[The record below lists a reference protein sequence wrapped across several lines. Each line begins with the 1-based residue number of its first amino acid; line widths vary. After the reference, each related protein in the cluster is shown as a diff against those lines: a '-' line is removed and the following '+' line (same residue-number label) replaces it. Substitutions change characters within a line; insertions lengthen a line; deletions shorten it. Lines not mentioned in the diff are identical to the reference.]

1 MGPCSVLASPDGVY
15 AAIVES
21 GRIVVVELSR
31 ATVVA
36 EVGVATAFD
45 QTDVAWIATPPR
57 LLVLSRRATNSTVHL
72 IDLDGPRARAEIQIE
87 GAMRLA
93 ATVGSHALVTG
104 AGSTAVLTAGDANLT
119 PYQFPGR
126 SLPGAVGVAGRQFV
140 VAIAG
145 AIEEW
150 DPQQRA
156 PRKRLRLPRQ
166 AVIAQLG
173 GTERLVWMTTQQ
185 DPARIDVIPQIN
197 RGQPKV
203 HELPE
208 PIAHV
213 SGHPQRDLLAC
224 VGRETGTVY
233 IVDLDGRTQLR
244 TVALGSMDRADAA
257 ALFAGATLGVIA
269 ARAGQPLGLFALD
282 SRAPTQPSVS
292 PAPAEAGAPVP
303 APEQRDDRDDADDAV
318 RRSSLY
324 DAPLAPLAPLRPP
337 AARPTLT
344 ARRLGD
350 PVAAPA
356 PAAAPRAAAAAVTA
370 PPARAPASTAS
381 PSPTPPATGANGGTA
396 ARPGL
401 ASLQLRGI
409 SRASDG
415 PARLR
420 RLGSEPLEPERA
432 IQAAPVRPGSRQ
444 LTDAPAPPPVIRPP
458 IAQAMAALAPR
469 MPPNRCSP
477 SEGATLLD
485 HFRKFALASAHRAI
499 AHGWDTGRLAFSTND
514 RPPYEA
520 EVLGIVGL
528 RGGLAQPR
536 VAEANTA
543 LEEATATLHGVRAA
557 LSDRQSPLDVI
568 CAEHGVGPF
577 GEVVLLFIAAPSL
590 WGELARL
597 YAILANDPARPTC
610 DEHLLW
616 LLLGHTVGRRELAR
630 ELDADSPLLR
640 HGLVQA
646 SERARPFQVL
656 SANSIVVKLIAGSP
670 VDDDA
675 EHGVARVPARVAL
688 DELMIPPAVI
698 DRALADLAAAPHGL
712 GRVVVTG
719 RSGSGR
725 RTLLATLAQLAGR
738 TLATIDAAMLL
749 REKRLGA
756 LAGMLQHAH
765 LRGWLPC
772 VDGLDTIASDDAAA
786 RGTVRELLR
795 DHHGPLAVR
804 LPRHTPPP
812 IEPGYVMIELPT
824 STITE
829 RASQWNT
836 ILGEADLAVRDLD
849 ELAAR
854 FTVGPGTIRNVVTGV
869 ARGAP
874 PDPDLA
880 IETALR
886 QHLETKLGA
895 VATRVTRLASWAQ
908 IVLPADIHDSIVEL
922 VARIRHRRTVYDTW
936 GFDQVM
942 STSRGLTALFQ
953 GGPGTGKTLVASAIA
968 NELGLDLYRIDLSR
982 VMSKWI
988 GETEQNL
995 AKVFDAAE
1003 EGQALILFDEADS
1016 LFGKRTEV
1024 RSSVDRY
1031 ANLETNYLLQRL
1043 DTFEGVAVLTTN
1055 FGTAID
1061 AAFKRRLSCRL
1072 TFPFP
1077 DDEARERLWKVHLPE
1092 QLPRAGELDLGDLAR
1107 RYKMSGGYIRNAAL
1121 RAAFL
1126 AAEEQSPLSQDHLER
1141 AVRAEFR
1148 EGGKLAESG
1157 LLE

>member
-1 MGPCSVLASPDGVY
+1 MRGTASETASHVAGDPCSVIASPDGAY
-15 AAIVES
+15 AAIVET
-21 GRIVVVELSR
+21 GRVVVVELAHG
-31 ATVVA
+31 ATVA

-45 QTDVAWIATPPR
+45 QTDVAWIGAPPR

-93 ATVGSHALVTG
+93 ATVGAHALVTG
-104 AGSTAVLTAGDANLT
+104 AGSTAVLTAGDAHLT

-126 SLPGAVGVAGRQFV
+126 SLPGAVGVAARQFV

-150 DPQQRA
+150 DPQHRA

-166 AVIAQLG
+166 AVITQLG

-185 DPARIDVIPQIN
+185 DPARIDVIAQVN
-197 RGQPKV
+197 RGQPKF

-208 PIAHV
+208 PIAQV
-213 SGHPQRDLLAC
+213 SGHPLRDLLVC
-224 VGRETGTVY
+224 VGRETGSVY
-233 IVDLDGRTQLR
+233 VVDLDGRSQIR
-244 TVALGSMDRADAA
+244 TISLGGLERADAA
-257 ALFAGATLGVIA
+257 ALFAGNGLGVIA
-269 ARAGQPLGLFALD
+269 ARAGQPLGLYPLE
-282 SRAPTQPSVS
+282 SRATMQLS
-292 PAPAEAGAPVP
+292 PAAKPALAAVAAEPRRPADREADPDGSREAS
-303 APEQRDDRDDADDAV
+303 AA
-318 RRSSLY
+318 SSLY
-324 DAPLAPLAPLRPP
+324 DDPP
-337 AARPTLT
+337 ARLPLPG
-344 ARRLGD
+344 RRLGD
-350 PVAAPA
+350 PVASPA
-356 PAAAPRAAAAAVTA
+356 PARPAPVEPTPR
-370 PPARAPASTAS
+370 PPAAGT
-381 PSPTPPATGANGGTA
+381 NGGAT

-409 SRASDG
+409 SRAADTTG
-415 PARLR
+415 RLR
-420 RLGSEPLEPERA
+420 RLGGEPGEPERA
-432 IQAAPVRPGSRQ
+432 EPAKLKSRQ
-444 LTDAPAPPPVIRPP
+444 LTDAPATPPVIRPP
-458 IAQAMAALAPR
+458 ISAAIAPLAPR
-469 MPPNRCSP
+469 TAPNQCSP
-477 SEGATLLD
+477 AEYLTLLD
-485 HFRKFALASAHRAI
+485 QYRRFAAASALRAI
-499 AHGWDTGRLAFSTND
+499 ADDWDSGRLAFSTHD
-514 RPPYEA
+514 RPPFEA
-520 EVLGIVGL
+520 EVLGIVG
-528 RGGLAQPR
+528 RRTGLAQAR
-536 VAEANTA
+536 VLEATES
-543 LEEATATLHGVRAA
+543 LDEATAALQRARAA
-557 LSDRQSPLDVI
+557 LSGRLSPIAVV
-568 CAEHGVGPF
+568 CAEHSVSTS
-577 GEVVLLFIAAPSL
+577 GELVLLFIAAPAL

-597 YAILANDPARPTC
+597 YGILSNDSGRGTC

-616 LLLGHTVGRRELAR
+616 QLLGHAVGRRELAR
-630 ELDADSPLLR
+630 ELDSDSPLIR
-640 HGLVQA
+640 HGLVRA
-646 SERARPFQVL
+646 NERGRPFQTLVPDP
-656 SANSIVVKLIAGSP
+656 IVVKLLAGST
-670 VDDDA
+670 VDDDS
-675 EHGVARVPARVAL
+675 EHGVARVSASVPLDQLMFPA
-688 DELMIPPAVI
+688 AVL
-698 DRALADLAAAPHGL
+698 DRALADLAGAPHGM

-738 TLATIDAAMLL
+738 TLATIDAAMLI
-749 REKRLGA
+749 REKRLGS

-772 VDGLDTIASDDAAA
+772 VDGLDTIASDDGGS

-804 LPRHTPPP
+804 LPRHTQPPL
-812 IEPGYVMIELPT
+812 EPGYVMIELPT
-824 STITE
+824 STISE
-829 RASQWNT
+829 RAGQWNEV
-836 ILGEADLAVRDLD
+836 LGEAGLAVADLD

-854 FTVGPGTIRNVVTGV
+854 FTVGAGTIRNVVATV
-869 ARGAP
+869 ARGTPA
-874 PDPDLA
+874 DPDLA
-880 IETALR
+880 IDTALR
-886 QHLETKLGA
+886 QYLETKLGA
-895 VATRVTRLASWAQ
+895 VATRVTRLATWSQ
-908 IVLPADIHDSIVEL
+908 IVLPSDIHDSIVEL

-942 STSRGLTALFQ
+942 ATSRGLTALFQ

-1024 RSSVDRY
+1024 RTSVDRY

-1077 DDEARERLWKVHLPE
+1077 DDEARERLWRVHLPE
-1092 QLPRAGELDLGDLAR
+1092 QMPIAGTLDLGDLAR

-1126 AAEEQSPLSQDHLER
+1126 AAEEQTMLSQDHLER

-1148 EGGKLAESG
+1148 QGGKLAESG
-1157 LLE
+1157 FLE